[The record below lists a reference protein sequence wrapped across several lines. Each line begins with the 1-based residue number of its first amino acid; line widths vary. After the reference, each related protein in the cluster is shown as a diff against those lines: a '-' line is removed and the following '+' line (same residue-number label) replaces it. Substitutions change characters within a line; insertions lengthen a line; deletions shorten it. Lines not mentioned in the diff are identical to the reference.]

1 MAENQNTVYLNVL
14 IDTLRKKEELLNTLI
29 ELTKEQESILA
40 ESPFS
45 MDSFDLVMN
54 HKDEAINQLNQVENG
69 FELIYQRVEKELPAK
84 KDQIKTEILEI
95 QKLIRNVTDKSM
107 VIQALESKNKERLI
121 MQLAGRRQEIRS
133 FKATNHAADRYHQNM
148 ANQHQEGQSYF
159 LDKKK

>member
-1 MAENQNTVYLNVL
+1 MAGNQNTVYLNVL

-29 ELTKEQESILA
+29 KLTKEQENILADSIL
-40 ESPFS
+40 PLDRF
-45 MDSFDLVMN
+45 DSVMEE
-54 HKDEAINQLNQVENG
+54 KDKVIDHLNQAENG
-69 FELIYQRVEKELPAK
+69 FEAIYQRVEKELPAN
-84 KDQIKTEILEI
+84 KDQIKPEILKI
-95 QKLIRNVTDKSM
+95 QQLIRNITDKSM
-107 VIQALESKNKERLI
+107 VIQAMESRNKDKLV

>member
-29 ELTKEQESILA
+29 ELTKEQDSILTD
-40 ESPFS
+40 SKFS
-45 MDSFDLVMN
+45 VDRFDSVMED
-54 HKDEAINQLNQVENG
+54 KDKVINQLNQVENG
-69 FELIYQRVEKELPAK
+69 FEAIYQRVEKELPAN
-84 KDQIKTEILEI
+84 KDQIKSEILEI

-107 VIQALESKNKERLI
+107 AIQVMESKNKEKLI

-133 FKATNHAADRYHQNM
+133 FKATNLAADRYHQNM

>member
-14 IDTLRKKEELLNTLI
+14 IDTLCKKEELLNALI

-40 ESPFS
+40 ESSFS
-45 MDSFDLVMN
+45 LDSFDSVMN
-54 HKDEAINQLNQVENG
+54 QKDEIINQLNQVENG
-69 FELIYQRVEKELPAK
+69 FEAIYQRVEKELPAK

-95 QKLIRNVTDKSM
+95 QKLIRSVTDKSM
-107 VIQALESKNKERLI
+107 VIQALESKNKEKLI

-133 FKATNHAADRYHQNM
+133 FKATNLAADRYHQNM

>member
-14 IDTLRKKEELLNTLI
+14 IDTLRKKEELLVDLI

-40 ESPFS
+40 ESLFS
-45 MDSFDLVMN
+45 LDSFDSVMN
-54 HKDEAINQLNQVENG
+54 HKDEIINQLNQVENG
-69 FELIYQRVEKELPAK
+69 FEAIYQRVEKKLPAK

-95 QKLIRNVTDKSM
+95 QKLIRSVTDKSM
-107 VIQALESKNKERLI
+107 VIQALESKNKEKLI

-133 FKATNHAADRYHQNM
+133 IKATNHAADRYYQNM

>member
-14 IDTLRKKEELLNTLI
+14 IDALRKKEELLNALI

-40 ESPFS
+40 ESSFS
-45 MDSFDLVMN
+45 LDSFDSVMN
-54 HKDEAINQLNQVENG
+54 HKDEVINQLNQVENG
-69 FELIYQRVEKELPAK
+69 FEAIYQRVEKELPAK

-95 QKLIRNVTDKSM
+95 QKLIRSVTDKSI
-107 VIQALESKNKERLI
+107 VIQALESKNKEKLI

-133 FKATNHAADRYHQNM
+133 FKATNHAADRYYQNM